1 MPLDFDKQ
9 ELTGASLVEPMFSG
23 GGREVGV
30 GTVQGGG
37 EQCRDWAN
45 QA

>member
-1 MPLDFDKQ
+1 MALDFDKQ
-9 ELTGASLVEPMFSG
+9 ERSGASLIEPMFSG
-23 GGREVGV
+23 GGREVS
-30 GTVQGGG
+30 TVQGRG